1 MSTQI
6 SASHNLEDRVIRI
19 FISSTFSDMQEERNL
34 LVTKVFPRL
43 AKIAAK
49 RDVTIVPL
57 DLRWGVTEEAALQGK
72 VIETCLNE
80 IIRSRPFFIGLIG
93 NRYGSC
99 LTMEE
104 SQKNKELLKQ
114 YEWLAEDMEN
124 GLSVTEIEIQYGVL
138 RYPETIDAFF
148 YLKEADEHTSDNPE
162 KLSKLKK
169 NIRENGRYPVKEYTT
184 AKELV
189 DKVEEQFLKVLDKH
203 FPDRPLS
210 RLEKERFNQHAFMRS
225 RKIAY
230 IPLPEAYQT
239 LDDFLQNDEQ
249 NLVVTG
255 ESGMGKSALIANWID
270 VRRNQTNRKVI
281 YHFVSNG
288 GLEGDYHAIQQRLCD
303 EIRDLYNLPQS
314 DENKGASKKLE
325 DELKNLFMGIAG
337 REPLLIVLDGIN
349 QLSEAENAKQLL
361 WLPSPPPNVKY
372 LFSTLPADRTMEVF
386 KMRHYP
392 VYTLAP
398 LDTARRSLLVTTYLK
413 EYGKELSKKR
423 VDRIIHD
430 PQSENTLVLRSLL
443 DELIGFGSH
452 ERLDERIDYYLEAQ
466 SIEDFFQRV
475 LQRMEEDLGE
485 QTVRHILSLVAF
497 SQYGLSEPEIMEM
510 ANLNAYDW
518 SVFHGVFRNYFTIK
532 SGLLTFSHRYMAE
545 ACLARYA
552 GEEQHARQE
561 IIAKFSRQDD
571 SRAWDELAFQYYAL
585 EDGDNLYALLL
596 RLEVFDFLNIK
607 NEYQLGSYWRLL
619 RQIDE
624 NKYTPTAYL
633 DCNTDGSKADYYYNQ
648 LGVFFVN
655 IIVDLSDAL
664 LFLKKSLAI
673 KEKNHP
679 DTAILYDNIGSVYF
693 GQGDYPKAL
702 EYCFKALAIR
712 EKEFGLDHPDIAT
725 SYNNIGFVY
734 SSQGNYPRALEY
746 YSKAL
751 AIQGKVLGLDHSN
764 TAGSYNNIGAVY
776 FNQGN
781 YPRALEYYSKAL
793 AIQGKVLGLDH
804 SNTAGSYNNIGA
816 VYFNQGNY
824 PKALE
829 YYFKALAIEERVLG
843 LDHPATA
850 TFYNNFG
857 SIYFGQGDYPKS
869 LEYYFKALDIRE
881 KTLGLDHPD
890 TAGSYNNIGLVY
902 SSQGDYPKSLEYYFK
917 ALDIQERVLGLDHP
931 DIATSYNNIGLVY
944 SSQGNYLK
952 ALEYYFKALDIQEK
966 VLGLDHPNT
975 AGSYNNIGLVY
986 FSQGDY
992 PKSLEYHF
1000 KALDIQK
1007 RVLGLNHLDI
1017 ATFYNNI
1024 GLVYSRQGDYPKS
1037 LEYYFK
1043 ALDIREKTL
1052 GLDHPDTAGSYNNI
1066 GLVYSSQ
1073 GDYPKALE
1081 YHFKALSVREKV
1093 LGLDHPNTAGSYN
1106 NIGAVYSRQ
1115 GDYPKALE
1123 YHFKALS
1130 VREKVLGLDHPDTAI
1145 SYNNIGLVYSRQGDY
1160 PKALEYY
1167 FKALDIQEKK
1177 LGLDHPDTAGS
1188 YNNIGLVY
1196 SRQGN
1201 YPRALEYYSKALAIQ
1216 EKVLGLDHPDTVR
1229 SCNNIIKIATFY
1241 NNIGETYYNQG
1252 DYPKALEYYSK
1263 ALAIQEK
1270 VLGLDHPNIATL
1282 YNNIGGV
1289 YFDQGDYPEALEY
1302 YFKTVTILENA
1313 FGLNHPDT
1321 ATCYSCIGY
1330 VYEKL
1335 KDNSRALAYYSK
1347 VLSIREKILGFD
1359 HPDTIC
1365 SYNDVGAMYEVSGEY
1380 EKAIQ
1385 YYSEALVQRRKIYG
1399 NEHTETSKSY
1409 KNIGN
1414 VYALQGDYARALE
1427 YYGKALAIRE
1437 KILGKDHDDTIAVKQ
1452 EIEKI
1457 NLSLSNQ
1464 R

>member
-1 MSTQI
+1 MSTQT
-6 SASHNLEDRVIRI
+6 SVSHNLEDRVIRI

-184 AKELV
+184 AKELA

-270 VRRNQTNRKVI
+270 VIRSQTNRKVI

-314 DENKGASKKLE
+314 DENKGASKKPE

-398 LDTARRSLLVTTYLK
+398 LDTARRSLLVSTYLK
-413 EYGKELSKKR
+413 EYGKELSKER

-518 SVFHGVFRNYFTIK
+518 SIFHGVFRNYFTTK

-571 SRAWDELAFQYYAL
+571 SRAWDELAFQYHAL

-624 NKYTPTAYL
+624 NKYTLTAYL
-633 DCNTDGSKADYYYNQ
+633 DCNTDDIKASYYYNQ
-648 LGVFFVN
+648 LGLFFTNTV
-655 IIVDLSDAL
+655 VDLSDAL
-664 LFLKKSLAI
+664 LFLGKSLSI
-673 KEKNHP
+673 KEKEFGLDHP
-679 DTAILYDNIGSVYF
+679 DTAISYNNIGDVYSDQGNYPKALEYSLKALVIREKELGF
-693 GQGDYPKAL
+693 DHLDTAVSYNNIGAVYSDQGDYPKAL
-702 EYCFKALAIR
+702 EY
-712 EKEFGLDHPDIAT
+712 
-725 SYNNIGFVY
+725 Y
-734 SSQGNYPRALEY
+734 
-746 YSKAL
+746 
-751 AIQGKVLGLDHSN
+751 
-764 TAGSYNNIGAVY
+764 
-776 FNQGN
+776 
-781 YPRALEYYSKAL
+781 
-793 AIQGKVLGLDH
+793 
-804 SNTAGSYNNIGA
+804 
-816 VYFNQGNY
+816 
-824 PKALE
+824 
-829 YYFKALAIEERVLG
+829 
-843 LDHPATA
+843 
-850 TFYNNFG
+850 
-857 SIYFGQGDYPKS
+857 
-869 LEYYFKALDIRE
+869 
-881 KTLGLDHPD
+881 
-890 TAGSYNNIGLVY
+890 
-902 SSQGDYPKSLEYYFK
+902 
-917 ALDIQERVLGLDHP
+917 
-931 DIATSYNNIGLVY
+931 
-944 SSQGNYLK
+944 
-952 ALEYYFKALDIQEK
+952 
-966 VLGLDHPNT
+966 
-975 AGSYNNIGLVY
+975 
-986 FSQGDY
+986 
-992 PKSLEYHF
+992 
-1000 KALDIQK
+1000 
-1007 RVLGLNHLDI
+1007 
-1017 ATFYNNI
+1017 
-1024 GLVYSRQGDYPKS
+1024 
-1037 LEYYFK
+1037 
-1043 ALDIREKTL
+1043 
-1052 GLDHPDTAGSYNNI
+1052 
-1066 GLVYSSQ
+1066 
-1073 GDYPKALE
+1073 
-1081 YHFKALSVREKV
+1081 FKALSVREKV

-1106 NIGAVYSRQ
+1106 NIGAVYSDQ

-1123 YHFKALS
+1123 YHFKALAI
-1130 VREKVLGLDHPDTAI
+1130 REKVLGSDHLDTAT
-1145 SYNNIGLVYSRQGDY
+1145 SYNNIGVVYSDQGDYLKALECHFQALAIREKVLGSDHPDTVTSYNNIGIIYSDQGDY
-1160 PKALEYY
+1160 PKSLEYF
-1167 FKALDIQEKK
+1167 FKALAIRKK
-1177 LGLDHPDTAGS
+1177 MFGLNHPDTATYYGS
-1188 YNNIGLVY
+1188 IGTVY
-1196 SRQGN
+1196 FFQDN
-1201 YPRALEYYSKALAIQ
+1201 YSK
-1216 EKVLGLDHPDTVR
+1216 
-1229 SCNNIIKIATFY
+1229 
-1241 NNIGETYYNQG
+1241 
-1252 DYPKALEYYSK
+1252 
-1263 ALAIQEK
+1263 
-1270 VLGLDHPNIATL
+1270 
-1282 YNNIGGV
+1282 
-1289 YFDQGDYPEALEY
+1289 ALEY
-1302 YFKTVTILENA
+1302 YFKTVAILENA

-1321 ATCYSCIGY
+1321 ATYYSCIGY

-1335 KDNSRALAYYSK
+1335 KDNSKALAYHSK

-1457 NLSLSNQ
+1457 NIGLSNKDSDEKVSLVAKIKKLFK